1 MSLNNLLKTGS
12 YSKSKGKR
20 ANVFVS
26 DFEIYLSKDLK
37 YICLIVKTASY
48 SKQASPKGREQSV
61 DGQGRQVADV
71 HCLLKTPT
79 SNTLCYLTSLASLTR
94 LTSTTPAVLVL
105 PYRLT
110 AMRQDFVGRLLAAV
124 RPSDVW

>member
-1 MSLNNLLKTGS
+1 MSHS
-12 YSKSKGKR
+12 E
-20 ANVFVS
+20 
-26 DFEIYLSKDLK
+26 D
-37 YICLIVKTASY
+37 CLQE
-48 SKQASPKGREQSV
+48 QASPKGREQSV

-79 SNTLCYLTSLASLTR
+79 SAIPYYLTSLTL
-94 LTSTTPAVLVL
+94 AVLVLLAL